1 MTLDE
6 VFMGIPEW
14 EEIAIPNGFG
24 PYRSVPVQ
32 PPSKTVIIELRSIG
46 EEFFPNQLYI
56 RQG

>member
-1 MTLDE
+1 MD
-6 VFMGIPEW
+6 
-14 EEIAIPNGFG
+14 
-24 PYRSVPVQ
+24 SVLIGRFLYN